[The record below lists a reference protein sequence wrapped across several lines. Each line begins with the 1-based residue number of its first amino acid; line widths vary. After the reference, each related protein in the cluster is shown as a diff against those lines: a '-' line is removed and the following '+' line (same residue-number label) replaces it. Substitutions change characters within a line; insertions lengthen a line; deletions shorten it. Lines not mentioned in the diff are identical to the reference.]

1 MSINR
6 FDENGVT
13 FLEIIGRVDFANA
26 AYLEEELKK
35 CLSEN
40 RSAIVLDCSQLDY
53 ISSAGLRILITYTK
67 KTKLVLLSPSE
78 DLKYIL
84 HYAGLDKVLKISP
97 SKSELKKY
105 ISI

>member
-6 FDENGVT
+6 HDENGVT
-13 FLEIIGRVDFANA
+13 FLEIIGRIDYANA
-26 AYLEEELKK
+26 AYLEEDLKK

-40 RSAIVLDCSQLDY
+40 RNTIVLDCSQLEY

-97 SKSELKKY
+97 SKSELKKF
-105 ISI
+105 ISL